1 MKGKLLK
8 GIEYLVFSN
17 LLVSLS
23 IGFLCKGICIQ
34 LEIPTSTWYGFFVFS
49 STLLTYTV
57 QRFIKSSQTVPYP
70 TNHILWVLSHKR
82 EVYLIGFLS
91 AFLTLYSFLQI
102 FHWNLFSILILTI
115 SLIVSFLYVYQVK
128 SKSLRD
134 TPYLKIHLIAIIWV
148 IAVGIVELV
157 NENIFDFEKWMFALI
172 HYFYIVAVTIPF
184 DIRDLKYDDAKK
196 KTIPQVVGIKKAK
209 WISFILILIYTI
221 LIVFLESNLLYNP
234 LFFASIFITII
245 LISGIK
251 ESRNEFYF
259 SGLIEGSILLVGLS
273 LIIKS

>member
-1 MKGKLLK
+1 
-8 GIEYLVFSN
+8 
-17 LLVSLS
+17 
-23 IGFLCKGICIQ
+23 
-34 LEIPTSTWYGFFVFS
+34 
-49 STLLTYTV
+49 
-57 QRFIKSSQTVPYP
+57 
-70 TNHILWVLSHKR
+70 
-82 EVYLIGFLS
+82 
-91 AFLTLYSFLQI
+91 
-102 FHWNLFSILILTI
+102 
-115 SLIVSFLYVYQVK
+115 
-128 SKSLRD
+128 
-134 TPYLKIHLIAIIWV
+134 LIAIIWV

-196 KTIPQVVGIKKAK
+196 KTIPQVVGVKKAK
-209 WISFILILIYTI
+209 WISFILILLYTI
-221 LIVFLESNLLYNP
+221 LIVFLQSNLLYNP
-234 LFFASIFITII
+234 LFFASIFVTII